1 MVGLWAF
8 VAYLST
14 IILWNVVFKRG
25 IGEAMVLGFV
35 VVALFGGTAAPGLM
49 WAGIKAAATEE
60 VVFAASAFVFM
71 GFLLSRT
78 GLVDRLVDMLN
89 SLLGRRRGGP
99 AYVSTVASA
108 LFGTVSGSGSGNA
121 AAVGSITIPWMVRA
135 NIEPRLA
142 ATMVAGNAGL
152 GVAFPPSSSLFI
164 LTGLGAVSAMVSAE
178 SIFLALFV
186 GGSWLLL
193 YRLLLTWVLVRW
205 YGIGPVDSAQIQPIR
220 RTFGLGWRSL
230 LIFAGIIVP
239 VVLTTGTI
247 AEGVDRY
254 AGSGTIDAV
263 SIITWI
269 PVLVILITLAVGR
282 KSLPRTGGG
291 WWRLLGEAGPKYGVI
306 GAVLFFA
313 FAAST
318 ILGELG
324 MGAELTRLLSGLDA
338 PTFVL
343 ALLIGVIVLAAAAP
357 LTSTAT
363 MVAVG
368 SVAFTAL
375 VSAGISPTVAAVVVL
390 LFAST
395 EGASPPGAAPI
406 YIASGIAGV
415 DPARTFLPL
424 LLWYVLPTLLIG
436 TLVAVGYLPIPG

>member
-8 VAYLST
+8 IAYISV
-14 IILWNVVFKRG
+14 IILWNVVIKRG
-25 IGEAMVLGFV
+25 IGEAMILGFV
-35 VVALFGGTAAPGLM
+35 VVALFGGAAAPGLM
-49 WAGIKAAATEE
+49 WAGVKAAATEE

-71 GFLLSRT
+71 GFLLGRT

-108 LFGTVSGSGSGNA
+108 LFGTISGSGSGNA
-121 AAVGSITIPWMVRA
+121 AAVGSITIPWMIRA
-135 NIEPRLA
+135 NIDPRLA
-142 ATMVAGNAGL
+142 ATFVAGNAGL

-164 LTGLGAVSAMVSAE
+164 LTGLGAVSSLVSAE
-178 SIFLALFV
+178 SLFLSLFV
-186 GGSWLLL
+186 GGAWLLL
-193 YRLLLTWVLVRW
+193 YRIVLTWVLVRR
-205 YGIGPVDSAQIQPIR
+205 YGIGPVDSEHIQPIG
-220 RTFGLGWRSL
+220 RTFGAGWRSL
-230 LIFAGIIVP
+230 LIFLGIIVP
-239 VVLTTGTI
+239 VLLTTGAI
-247 AEGVDRY
+247 AAGLDRY
-254 AGSGTIDAV
+254 AGAGAVDAV

-282 KSLPRTGGG
+282 KNLPRGGRE

-318 ILGELG
+318 VLGELG
-324 MGAELTRLLSGLDA
+324 MGEELTALLSGIDA
-338 PTFVL
+338 PAFVL
-343 ALLIGVIVLAAAAP
+343 VLIIGVIVLAAAAP

-375 VSAGISPTVAAVVVL
+375 VSAGVSPTVAAVVVL
-390 LFAST
+390 MFAST

-406 YIASGIAGV
+406 YIASGIAGI
-415 DPARTFLPL
+415 DPARTFAPL

-436 TLVAVGYLPIPG
+436 TLVAVGLLPIPG